1 MSYSCSDFFDVVTD
15 QLYRN
20 GLINGGPPDE
30 DVDIEAVT
38 TEVADAIQGLLEQ
51 RLSDRELSTVLA
63 ALRYWQREGRMS
75 AGHEF
80 DIAENGGEFSAL
92 TNDEI
97 DELCERLNG

>member
-1 MSYSCSDFFDVVTD
+1 M
-15 QLYRN
+15 
-20 GLINGGPPDE
+20 
-30 DVDIEAVT
+30 
-38 TEVADAIQGLLEQ
+38 
-51 RLSDRELSTVLA
+51 LA